1 MGYRSD
7 VVLAVGK
14 EAMPAFMTA
23 LSRCPTAASFVFKEH
38 DDMIKDYQGDG
49 NILVRWSGIKWYA
62 PGYPEVDAVQAFVS
76 DPEQF
81 LPEEVLE
88 GEPDIYDCYKFV
100 RIGDETDDIEQ
111 HGGGFWDIYIERSIT
126 Y

>member
-38 DDMIKDYQGDG
+38 DDMVKDYQGDG
-49 NILVRWSGIKWYA
+49 NILVRWSGIKWYGPA
-62 PGYPEVDAVQAFVS
+62 YPEIDAIQAFVD

-81 LPEEVLE
+81 LPDEPLE
-88 GEPDIYDCYKFV
+88 GDPDIHDCYKFI
-100 RIGDETDDIEQ
+100 RIGDDTEDIEQ
-111 HGGGFWDIYIERSIT
+111 HGSGFWDIYVSRSIEF
-126 Y
+126 